1 MSEIENYFTLVPRL
15 EKARDESGLLGIE
28 YKRVMDG
35 FSFILHSPHQVQSV
49 TVHRGFLTNGS
60 SLPFIARRLIDKWIG
75 LDHPSVILNDWLSE
89 YLLIE
94 VNYKGI
100 LINNYDAL
108 DIFIKALEL
117 TSASLSNSMF
127 RDTVMEAKAEVEKGG
142 ALAIPIARSEYFPLL
157 VSSMI
162 AVGEETGEIDA
173 VLTKVSQYY
182 KEEVDVATTNMSS
195 ILEPVFLIIMG
206 LAIGFIALG
215 VYMPMFQLS
224 SAIG

>member
-15 EKARDESGLLGIE
+15 EKARDESDLLGIE

-60 SLPFIARRLIDKWIG
+60 SLPFIVQRLIDKWIG

-117 TSASLSNSMF
+117 TKLTSFQIKVIHILCGIKNITKRPYSTRLHPYK
-127 RDTVMEAKAEVEKGG
+127 RYVED
-142 ALAIPIARSEYFPLL
+142 RSY
-157 VSSMI
+157 
-162 AVGEETGEIDA
+162 GTCD
-173 VLTKVSQYY
+173 
-182 KEEVDVATTNMSS
+182 
-195 ILEPVFLIIMG
+195 
-206 LAIGFIALG
+206 
-215 VYMPMFQLS
+215 
-224 SAIG
+224 